1 MPVIVYGSDFSTLG
15 YVAPT
20 VFLKKGGTIPGW
32 KYYNSFGEAA
42 AAFIDPDPVQVA
54 GTIYFE
60 ANGLPQTMGINCDFY
75 KIINNKWTPVDYS
88 YLKNTVATEG
98 LDVIVRF
105 FTTQG
110 SGAFYT
116 YLNSN
121 YFGISATVVGNYT
134 PDKIAALD
142 SFYREVALM
151 KYRYNSLVGFLNSLS
166 LRQLNAKEQQI
177 FNEGI
182 LKLQNLSNQ
191 LNTIEG
197 IEVSYTDKGAVI
209 GVLPV
214 ILIIAIILIL
224 ASATAWTVST
234 VLTEAEKTKR
244 INDSF
249 ELNKWIADKKLE
261 VAAAVTA
268 GTITTSQASEIYR
281 TLDEAAS
288 VGNKVAVESTKQ
300 TTSIFEQFG
309 SLIKWGIVG
318 LGVYYGYKLL
328 KPRGNGNS

>member
-1 MPVIVYGSDFSTLG
+1 MPVIVTGSDFTKTG

-20 VFLKKGGTIPGW
+20 VFLRKGGTIPGW
-32 KYYNSFGEAA
+32 NYYDTIGEAM
-42 AAFIDPDPVQVA
+42 AAFIDPDPVRIA
-54 GTIYFE
+54 GTVYFVS
-60 ANGLPQTMGINCDFY
+60 NGLPQTMGINVDFY
-75 KIINNKWTPVDYS
+75 VIINGKWTPVNFKYI
-88 YLKNTVATEG
+88 
-98 LDVIVRF
+98 LDNPSAAGVIRF
-105 FTTQG
+105 FNTQG
-110 SGAFYT
+110 AGAFYT
-116 YLNSN
+116 IWNN
-121 YFGISATVVGNYT
+121 HFFGASATVVSNYS

-142 SFYREVALM
+142 LFYRNVALM
-151 KYRYNSLVGFLNSLS
+151 KYRYNSLVGFLNSMA
-166 LRQLNAKEQQI
+166 LRQLNTREQQI

-191 LNTIEG
+191 INTIEG
-197 IEVSYTDKGAVI
+197 IEIQYSDKGAVI
-209 GVLPV
+209 GVVPI

-268 GTITTSQASEIYR
+268 GTISNSQANEIYK
-281 TLDEAAS
+281 TLDAAAA
-288 VGNKVAVESTKQ
+288 VGNRVAVESTKE
-300 TTSIFEQFG
+300 TDSIFKSIG
-309 SLIKWGIVG
+309 SLLQWGVIG

-328 KPRGNGNS
+328 KPSGNGST

>member
-1 MPVIVYGSDFSTLG
+1 M
-15 YVAPT
+15 
-20 VFLKKGGTIPGW
+20 
-32 KYYNSFGEAA
+32 
-42 AAFIDPDPVQVA
+42 AAFIEPDPVPIA
-54 GTIYFE
+54 GTIYFVN
-60 ANGLPQTMGINCDFY
+60 NGLPQTMGINVDFY
-75 KIINNKWTPVDYS
+75 VIIGGKWTPVNFKYILGNPS
-88 YLKNTVATEG
+88 ASG
-98 LDVIVRF
+98 VIRF
-105 FTTQG
+105 FDTQG
-110 SGAFYT
+110 NGAFYT
-116 YLNSN
+116 IWNN
-121 YFGISATVVGNYT
+121 HWFGASATVVQNYD

-142 SFYREVALM
+142 YFYRNVALL
-151 KYRYNSLVGFLNSLS
+151 KYRYNSLVGFLNAMA
-166 LRQLNAKEQQI
+166 LRQLNTREQQI

-197 IEVSYTDKGAVI
+197 IEIQYTDKGAVI
-209 GVLPV
+209 GIIPI

-268 GTITTSQASEIYR
+268 GTISSSAANEIYK
-281 TLDEAAS
+281 TLDAAAS
-288 VGNKVAVESTKQ
+288 VGNKVAVESTKE
-300 TTSIFEQFG
+300 TDSIFKSIG
-309 SLIKWGIVG
+309 SLLQWGVIG

-328 KPRGNGNS
+328 KPSGNGSN